1 MEPDESPPANMG
13 IGGDI
18 RSCGTG
24 VATEKKAE
32 EGGAG
37 AGNANAVT
45 PRFQRS
51 PTQRKELDEFTKQ
64 SSKPSLIQVAQA
76 GKQEFTVTKTPPEKT
91 PDQKPPQPQPSLDML
106 RPMLFVTAL
115 LRCALALDL
124 RGFLFLGCLGVWT
137 NILEGS
143 LLFVGFAALACPSII
158 PDLAVLSLRTPSL
171 EQQAHVLDHLR
182 RWNVLQ
188 FERTK
193 GSAGAGEQIE
203 GKETHPAPDLEKKPH
218 PGENAVCEEEKGES
232 TSDKKN
238 A

>member
-1 MEPDESPPANMG
+1 MEPDEPPPANMG

-18 RSCGTG
+18 RSCGTD
-24 VATEKKAE
+24 VAPEKKAE

-45 PRFQRS
+45 Q
-51 PTQRKELDEFTKQ
+51 TKD
-64 SSKPSLIQVAQA
+64 
-76 GKQEFTVTKTPPEKT
+76 FTVPKSPPEKT
-91 PDQKPPQPQPSLDML
+91 PDPIQPQPQPQPSLDML

-143 LLFVGFAALACPSII
+143 LLFVGVAALACPSII

-218 PGENAVCEEEKGES
+218 PGENAVCEEEKDES